1 MGNLEFLGKSATDPK
16 YCLLFV
22 DLFTSKVYVY
32 PMKSRKSILNK
43 MEIFYKEVEGKRKG
57 QKTRLQTDQEFK
69 QKKIF
74 DLNKKYNVDMFLTV
88 VRGGKAFAA
97 EQKLRE
103 LKKRIFRLKAMK
115 KRLSKKPNP
124 YEIIKKSVDNMNSL
138 PSAKYKQTPNEIEKN
153 SLNSEASKERFNFLR
168 LKKVEKKK
176 LDKKN
181 LTGKFNRKKLKL
193 RSPLEVGG
201 EVLVL
206 GSRLKKKDSPG

>member
-43 MEIFYKEVEGKRKG
+43 MEIFYKEVEDKRKG
-57 QKTRLQTDQEFK
+57 QKTRLQTNQEFK

-74 DLNKKYNVDMFLTV
+74 DLNKKYNDDMLSTA
-88 VRGGKAFAA
+88 VRGGKVFAA

-103 LKKRIFRLKAMK
+103 LEKRIFRLEAMK
-115 KRLSKKPNP
+115 KRLSKNPNP
-124 YEIIKKSVDNMNSL
+124 YEIIKMSVDNMNSL
-138 PSAKYKQTPNEIEKN
+138 PSAKYKQIPNENEKN
-153 SLNSEASKERFNFLR
+153 SLNSEASKEKFTFFR
-168 LKKVEKKK
+168 LKKLEKKK

-181 LTGKFNRKKLKL
+181 LTRKFTREKNQ
-193 RSPLEVGG
+193 S
-201 EVLVL
+201 
-206 GSRLKKKDSPG
+206 